1 MSLCI
6 VVPAFN
12 ESGTIISCLRSLRE
26 TFPEATLLV
35 VDNASTDGTA
45 VQARAAGA
53 TVLHESRAGKGFA
66 VATGVAWALQQG
78 FPWIALHD
86 ADNEYAPQGLHD
98 LITRCQAKGTA
109 PPVMGVGLRE
119 VSLGKVLWRS
129 LVANWL
135 ARRALQWAL
144 RKPAPLD
151 ILTGARVFNAACAQ
165 LLFEQPGALKG
176 FELETALTRRAMQE
190 GATLVFAPVRY
201 TPRAAIQKKIRA
213 GDLWPILKA
222 AFGR

>member
-12 ESGTIISCLRSLRE
+12 ESGTIITCLRSLRE
-26 TFPEATLLV
+26 TFPDATLLV

-53 TVLHESRAGKGFA
+53 TVIHEPRAGKGFA
-66 VATGVAWALQQG
+66 VTTGVAWALQQG
-78 FPWIALHD
+78 FQWIALHD
-86 ADNEYAPQGLHD
+86 ADNEYAPQGLRD
-98 LITRCQAKGTA
+98 LVARCRAKGA
-109 PPVMGVGLRE
+109 EPVMGVGLRE

-129 LVANWL
+129 LAANWL

-144 RKPAPLD
+144 RKPAPVD
-151 ILTGARVFNAACAQ
+151 ILTGARVFNAACARR
-165 LLFEQPGALKG
+165 LFEQPGALKG

-190 GATLVFAPVRY
+190 GVVLVFAPVRY